1 MSQYQCQNWRAL
13 IKIPS
18 DFRKQ
23 PLLRVAENTERA
35 VDWVGAVQQ
44 LKSSDHLAGTG
55 SSASLPLMVVVT
67 IRAVNEDSR
76 NLQWPEKAAWSA
88 KIHGQTPP
96 SILKVWLTMDIAVQQ
111 WVGCEDGDPLETTS
125 NCTGQDKWS
134 LNPLS
139 VHDHAALNMWN
150 TKSGLEV
157 CKVSLLTSDA
167 QWCRVSPGQSSHY
180 TGGAT
185 IRPGLSIRAPGPQ
198 HSHCQTS
205 ILSISLNIF
214 IHNTWCW
221 CMVSWH

>member
-44 LKSSDHLAGTG
+44 LKSLDHLAGTG

-67 IRAVNEDSR
+67 IRAVNEASR

-96 SILKVWLTMDIAVQQ
+96 GIFKVCWQWTLQCSNEWVAETETHLRPLPIAL
-111 WVGCEDGDPLETTS
+111 DRIND
-125 NCTGQDKWS
+125 
-134 LNPLS
+134 
-139 VHDHAALNMWN
+139 
-150 TKSGLEV
+150 
-157 CKVSLLTSDA
+157 LLIYY
-167 QWCRVSPGQSSHY
+167 PFM
-180 TGGAT
+180 
-185 IRPGLSIRAPGPQ
+185 IML
-198 HSHCQTS
+198 
-205 ILSISLNIF
+205 L
-214 IHNTWCW
+214 
-221 CMVSWH
+221 

>member
-13 IKIPS
+13 IEIPS
-18 DFRKQ
+18 DSRKQ

-67 IRAVNEDSR
+67 IRAVNEASR
-76 NLQWPEKAAWSA
+76 NLHCPEKASPG
-88 KIHGQTPP
+88 IV
-96 SILKVWLTMDIAVQQ
+96 KVWV
-111 WVGCEDGDPLETTS
+111 CGDPL
-125 NCTGQDKWS
+125 TGDHFQRHWT

-139 VHDHAALNMWN
+139 VHTALCGWN
-150 TKSGLEV
+150 PKSGLEV
-157 CKVSLLTSDA
+157 CKMSLLTSDA

-185 IRPGLSIRAPGPQ
+185 IRPGLSIRAPGPATLTLPDK
-198 HSHCQTS
+198 H
-205 ILSISLNIF
+205 IVYF
-214 IHNTWCW
+214 IEHF
-221 CMVSWH
+221 H